1 MFNQSPGPVPSPR
14 AAHWM
19 RAAAFLL
26 LLAMLAGCAPDPK
39 AVFTPTPTRTYD
51 KTNLASL
58 LSDQAPLVLTYGFEQ
73 VEVQQFAGPNN
84 LKVSIEIFKLSDAAN
99 AYGLWTRLC
108 GGKPFKI
115 GNDGC
120 SDGQLQLGFWQDQ
133 YMVNVLAS
141 TVASPELLESFGN
154 SIGSKLPKG
163 GVKPSVV
170 AMAPSKNMAKG
181 GLIYFHEQVATEKVL
196 SLGTDNLL
204 GLSAKTGCVLAQYD
218 LDGEKAELLL
228 IDYPD
233 EAAAASG
240 LKTLQNAGLPDML
253 VAGYKGKFIGAV
265 FGVAKADAAAQL
277 LGEALK

>member
-1 MFNQSPGPVPSPR
+1 MFNRIRLPAASAR
-14 AAHWM
+14 ASLGA
-19 RAAAFLL
+19 LL
-26 LLAMLAGCAPDPK
+26 LVLILLAGCAADPK
-39 AVFTPTPTRTYD
+39 KAFTSQPTRTYD
-51 KTNLASL
+51 KTNLSSL
-58 LSDQAPLVLTYGFEQ
+58 LSDQAPVVLSYGFEQ
-73 VEVQQFAGPNN
+73 VEVQQFTGPKN
-84 LKVSIEIFKLSDAAN
+84 LLISIEIFKLSDAAN

-108 GGKPFKI
+108 DGKPFKI

-120 SDGQLQLGFWQDQ
+120 SDGQRQLGFWQDQ

-141 TVASPELLESFGN
+141 TVASPEQLESFGN

-181 GLIYFHEQVATEKVL
+181 GLIYFHEQVAIEKVL
-196 SLGTDNLL
+196 SLGADNLL

-218 LDGEKAELLL
+218 LDGKKAELLL

-240 LKTLQNAGLPDML
+240 LKTLQNAGLPEML
-253 VAGYKGKFIGAV
+253 VAGNKGKVVGAV
-265 FGVAKADAAAQL
+265 FGAAKADAAAQL